1 MPTTKPDRYGT
12 VAASLVNTILE
23 LGEMLEREPR
33 PWYREDIEQQL
44 EQARSLLARLTK
56 HPS

>member
-23 LGEMLEREPR
+23 LGEMLERETR

-56 HPS
+56 HPR